1 MSERERKNIQMLIF
15 RIERACTKKTL
26 QFYHMFMIFFVFQV
40 PSYVIEYEERQFRG
54 DLHVRFHLSR
64 PENDLIQ
71 TYLWPALLEGEN
83 GPCVQKGVVIT

>member
-1 MSERERKNIQMLIF
+1 
-15 RIERACTKKTL
+15 
-26 QFYHMFMIFFVFQV
+26 MIFFVFQV